1 MTTAELPSAGSPSKT
16 LDELTRDCADET
28 ALFFRGHN
36 HDSPDCFELFR
47 RALELN
53 SQRAW
58 ESICA
63 QYLPLVRSWVAQH
76 PELAHSGGDIHDL
89 ANRAFERMWAAW
101 TPDKFRRF
109 RDLRALLA
117 YLKMC
122 AHSAVIEELR
132 RAGPSPRP
140 VVLSDLPEDALDV
153 LPRNPGP
160 SVESEVLHRER
171 REELWQMVRAR
182 LRDDRERL
190 VLHDLF
196 LLDLKPAALLARHRE
211 VFRDIREVYL
221 IRQVVLERLGRDA
234 QLRKFFGLDA

>member
-1 MTTAELPSAGSPSKT
+1 MTSAELPITGSPSKT
-16 LDELTRDCADET
+16 LDELARDCAQET
-28 ALFFRGHN
+28 ARFFREHT

-47 RALELN
+47 RALEQN
-53 SQRAW
+53 SEQAW

-76 PELAHSGGDIHDL
+76 PELAHCGGDIHDL

-132 RAGPSPRP
+132 QAGPSPRI

-153 LPRNPGP
+153 LPRNRGP
-160 SVESEVLHRER
+160 SVEGEVLHRER
-171 REELWQMVRAR
+171 SEELWQMVRAR

-196 LLDLKPAALLARHRE
+196 VLDLKPAALLAQHRDQ
-211 VFRDIREVYL
+211 FRDIHKVYL
-221 IRQVVLERLGRDA
+221 VRQVVLERLSRDA
-234 QLRKFFGLDA
+234 QLRSFLGLDA